1 MRRHARSFGSF
12 LLVAA
17 IATVAG
23 CSDDPRVNA
32 DGGAGKGGS
41 GGSGGSPKGGSGGSG
56 GSSGT
61 T

>member
-1 MRRHARSFGSF
+1 MRRHARSLGSF

-17 IATVAG
+17 MAAVAG

-41 GGSGGSPKGGSGGSG
+41 GAVQRRLAERRQRRRRR
-56 GSSGT
+56 
-61 T
+61 